1 MKTIL
6 FQGDSIT
13 DVGRCRDNEHYLGS
27 GYATMTAGKIGVNYP
42 GQYVCLNRGISGNR
56 SCDLYA
62 RIKSD
67 IINLKPDIL
76 TILIGVNDTW
86 HELAHQNGVSI
97 KRYETLLDLLICDV
111 KEALPAIKIVL
122 LEPFVLKGTDTDIYF
137 DAFAEDVAKRQVVC
151 KKLSEKH
158 DLPFVPLQ
166 NLLEN
171 FAKKTSNDYVLVD
184 GVHPTYT
191 GHTLISDA
199 LYHVL
204 TSIL

>member
-13 DVGRCRDNEHYLGS
+13 DAGRCRDNEHYLGS
-27 GYATMTAGKIGVNYP
+27 GYATMTAGKIGANFP
-42 GQYVCLNRGISGNR
+42 GQYVCLNRGISGDR

-67 IINLKPDIL
+67 IINLRPDIM

-86 HELAHQNGVSI
+86 HELARQNGVSV

-111 KEALPAIKIVL
+111 KEVLPQTQIVL
-122 LEPFVLKGTDTDIYF
+122 LEPFVLPGTDTDIYY
-137 DAFAEDVAKRQVVC
+137 DAFAEDVAKRQIVC
-151 KKLSEKH
+151 RTIAEKH
-158 DLPFVPLQ
+158 GLLFVPLQ
-166 NLLEN
+166 DMLTD
-171 FAKKTSNDYVLVD
+171 FAQKTPPGYVLVD

-191 GHTLISDA
+191 GHELISRELYKA
-199 LYHVL
+199 LE
-204 TSIL
+204 TIL